1 MILIS
6 EQVSKPPL
14 VGIDFEKI
22 TFKRDH
28 IQLNQFIQIHRYIVK
43 NTFVTTDEFKEERRK
58 AMDDKDDEEYKYFV
72 LSQLA

>member
-14 VGIDFEKI
+14 VGIDFEKV
-22 TFKRDH
+22 TLKRDH
-28 IQLNQFIQIHRYIVK
+28 IQLNQFLQIHRYIVK

>member
-14 VGIDFEKI
+14 VGIDFEKV
-22 TFKRDH
+22 TLKRDH
-28 IQLNQFIQIHRYIVK
+28 IQLNQFLQIHRYIVK
-43 NTFVTTDEFKEERRK
+43 NTYVTTDEFKEERRK